1 MVLSHHGCNAH
12 HKPGPLVAFRFSCWS
27 LEITYDKMSFYE
39 AYQTWIFLSQVF
51 GWYLKLPN
59 CVMSKSSHLFFAK
72 FFPSWLTD
80 WLRSKSDRAWWR
92 SFDVTPLRLGRNKN
106 HWNLAMKNHDLPKC
120 TREFW
125 ALHKLRNRDI
135 NTLNRHQPAWLRKDS
150 VWPSNAL
157 KQFFGNPWVES
168 KVFHLSTLCGI
179 RILTRLTKSEVR
191 RFLSERVEGTVLF
204 FFRRAY
210 SIKKLTICEDLN
222 FLQRFVWKKQ
232 GQVMNA

>member
-1 MVLSHHGCNAH
+1 MKGWWTCESWLRLMVLSHHGCNAH

-27 LEITYDKMSFYE
+27 LEIRYDKMSFYE

-92 SFDVTPLRLGRNKN
+92 LFDVTPLRLGRNKN

-120 TREFW
+120 TREFLGTAQTAKSRYHHLEQTSTW
-125 ALHKLRNRDI
+125 MTQKRFSL
-135 NTLNRHQPAWLRKDS
+135 T
-150 VWPSNAL
+150 SNAL
-157 KQFFGNPWVES
+157 NHFFLNPWVES
-168 KVFHLSTLCGI
+168 MGFI
-179 RILTRLTKSEVR
+179 
-191 RFLSERVEGTVLF
+191 
-204 FFRRAY
+204 
-210 SIKKLTICEDLN
+210 
-222 FLQRFVWKKQ
+222 
-232 GQVMNA
+232 